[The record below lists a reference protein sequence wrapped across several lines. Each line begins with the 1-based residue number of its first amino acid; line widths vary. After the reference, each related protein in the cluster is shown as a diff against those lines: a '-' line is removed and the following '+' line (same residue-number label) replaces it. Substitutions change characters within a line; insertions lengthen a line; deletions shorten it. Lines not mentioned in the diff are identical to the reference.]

1 MKADKFFS
9 GEEKQRIAETTKA
22 AEARTDGEIAVMV
35 VDRSDPYRETEVL
48 GGVIFGGLLA
58 LVLSIVFFHE
68 SLFYFIPL
76 AFIFFFPFRWLGKK
90 YPYLK
95 PIFIG
100 RQRVEETVRQRA
112 LQAFYEKGLYKTR
125 FQTGILIFISLFEH
139 IVWILADKGI
149 YEKMHQ
155 DSLDRF
161 AKKISQGLKEGR
173 ACETLCQTIKEMG
186 GILSQHFPLSPGDTN
201 ELPDTVILEK

>member
-1 MKADKFFS
+1 MKAKTFFS
-9 GEEKQRIAETTKA
+9 EDEKKKISETTQA

-48 GGVIFGGLLA
+48 GGIIFSSLLA
-58 LVLSIVFFHE
+58 LLLSILFFHE
-68 SLFYFIPL
+68 SLYYFIPL
-76 AFIFFFPFRWLGKK
+76 TFIFFFPFRWLGKK

-100 RQRVEETVRQRA
+100 IKRVEETVRQRA
-112 LQAFYEKGLYKTR
+112 LLAFYEKGLYKTR

-139 IVWILADKGI
+139 KVWILADQGI
-149 YEKMHQ
+149 YQKVPQE
-155 DSLDRF
+155 SLDRY
-161 AKKISQGLKEGR
+161 ALKISQGLKEGR
-173 ACETLCQTIKEMG
+173 ASETLCQVIQEMG
-186 GILSQHFPLSPGDTN
+186 EILSQHFPLSPGDKN